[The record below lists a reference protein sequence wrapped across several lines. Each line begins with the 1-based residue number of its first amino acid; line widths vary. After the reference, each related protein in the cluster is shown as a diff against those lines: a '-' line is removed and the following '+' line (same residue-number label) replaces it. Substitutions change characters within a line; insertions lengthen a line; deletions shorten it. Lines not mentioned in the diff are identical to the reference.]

1 MSVSLGDTFFKGD
14 EFKDSMGDYSD
25 LISICPSPAQTV
37 SQSTSHAVRQSSDLC
52 TPQSRGGFDRD
63 VDRALSPQNP
73 NPNPNAL
80 QMLQELYAKSR
91 CVCHPPPACLTVR
104 QSVRTRLDYKHTLN
118 PVIFFSE
125 LLNISLFHLLFVI
138 LIIFLFLPPV
148 KFLERVIRSLYP
160 RRILAGICAV
170 CPRSARLM
178 AHPGILEV
186 TVSEYTWLR
195 PAERPLTAILLLLL
209 VLAAAAAVVVVAVV
223 VVVELF
229 MVPAL
234 VCRRLLCTSKGP
246 FHNQI
251 L

>member
-1 MSVSLGDTFFKGD
+1 MDREVGTDQSEYHESESSFMSVSLGDTFFKGD

-104 QSVRTRLDYKHTLN
+104 QSDSQ
-118 PVIFFSE
+118 SE
-125 LLNISLFHLLFVI
+125 HG
-138 LIIFLFLPPV
+138 LIIN
-148 KFLERVIRSLYP
+148 I
-160 RRILAGICAV
+160 
-170 CPRSARLM
+170 
-178 AHPGILEV
+178 H
-186 TVSEYTWLR
+186 
-195 PAERPLTAILLLLL
+195 
-209 VLAAAAAVVVVAVV
+209 
-223 VVVELF
+223 
-229 MVPAL
+229 
-234 VCRRLLCTSKGP
+234 
-246 FHNQI
+246 
-251 L
+251 